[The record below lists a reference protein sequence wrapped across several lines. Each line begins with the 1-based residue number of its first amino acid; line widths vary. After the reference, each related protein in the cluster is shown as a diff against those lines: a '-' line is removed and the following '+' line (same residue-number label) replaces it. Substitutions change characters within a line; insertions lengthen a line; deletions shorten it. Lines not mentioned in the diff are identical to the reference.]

1 MRVLV
6 FGGSGLVGRGLVGSL
21 ARDGH
26 EAVVVSRR
34 PEAVDHLPR
43 GARATGWDGR
53 TLGGWVDEVAGAD
66 GVVQL
71 AGESIFGRWTAGR
84 KQRIR
89 DSRVTG
95 SRLVAEGI
103 AAAPRRPRVLVQG
116 SAVGFYGGD
125 RGDAP
130 VDEETSAGEDF
141 LAAVACEWE
150 AASEGV
156 EALGV
161 RRPVARTGIVLSRD
175 GGALPLMRL
184 AFKAFTGG
192 PLGSGRQWMP
202 WIHEAD
208 EVGAIRF
215 LLEDPQATGPYN
227 LVAPEPATNRDF
239 SAAVGEALGRPS
251 WLPAPGWGMRLALG
265 ELGDVLLGGQRAR
278 PARLLAAG
286 YRFRFPELGGA
297 LADLLG

>member
-6 FGGSGLVGRGLVGSL
+6 FGGSGLVGRGLVASL
-21 ARDGH
+21 VRDGH
-26 EAVVVSRR
+26 QAVVVSRR
-34 PEAVDHLPR
+34 PEAVHGLPP
-43 GARATGWDGR
+43 GARAAGWDGR
-53 TLGGWVDEVAGAD
+53 TLGGWVDELAGAD

-71 AGESIFGRWTAGR
+71 AGEGIFGRWTAGR

-89 DSRVTG
+89 SSRVAG
-95 SRLVAEGI
+95 SHLVAEGI

-116 SAVGFYGGD
+116 SAIGFYGGG
-125 RGDAP
+125 RGDTP
-130 VDEETSAGEDF
+130 VDEETPAGDDF
-141 LAAVACEWE
+141 LAAVAREWE

-184 AFKAFTGG
+184 AFKGFTGG
-192 PLGSGRQWMP
+192 PLGDGRQWMP

-215 LLEDPQATGPYN
+215 LLEHPQATGPYN
-227 LVAPEPATNRDF
+227 LVAPEPVTNRDF
-239 SAAVGEALGRPS
+239 SAAVGRALGRPS
-251 WLPAPGWGMRLALG
+251 WLPAPAWGMRLVLG

-278 PARLLAAG
+278 PERLLAAG